1 MKTVLLAKERKEL
14 RHSELKEI
22 RDNGNIPAII
32 YGADMESKSV
42 FVSSIDF
49 TKTIRT
55 VGRNGVISLDVDG
68 SKFEVVL
75 TEYQEDAIK
84 REIKHVDFLV
94 VNKSSK
100 ITVTV
105 KLALIG
111 DAAGVKDGG
120 VMQQTF
126 HELEITSTPGNIP
139 QQIEVDVTNLQ
150 VGETI
155 TIADVVKQGSFT
167 INHEE
172 NEVVVSILPPQQEEE
187 INSGEEQEP
196 GHPDN
201 EEGRET
207 KPE

>member
-84 REIKHVDFLV
+84 KEIKHVDFLV

-126 HELEITSTPGNIP
+126 HELAITSTPGNIP

-150 VGETI
+150 VGENI
-155 TIADVVKQGSFT
+155 
-167 INHEE
+167 H
-172 NEVVVSILPPQQEEE
+172 
-187 INSGEEQEP
+187 
-196 GHPDN
+196 HC
-201 EEGRET
+201 RYC
-207 KPE
+207 

>member
-32 YGADMESKSV
+32 YGADIESKSV
-42 FVSSIDF
+42 FVSSVDF

-84 REIKHVDFLV
+84 KEIKHVDFLV

-126 HELEITSTPGNIP
+126 HELAITSTPGNIP

-150 VGETI
+150 VGENL
-155 TIADVVKQGSFT
+155 TIADIVKQGSFT
-167 INHEE
+167 INNEE
-172 NEVVVSILPPQQEEE
+172 DEVIVSILPPKQEEE
-187 INSGEEQEP
+187 INSGEQQEA

>member
-105 KLALIG
+105 KIALIG

-120 VMQQTF
+120 VMQHTL
-126 HELEITSTPGNIP
+126 HEIAITSTPGNIP

-155 TIADVVKQGSFT
+155 TIADIVKQGSFT

-172 NEVVVSILPPQQEEE
+172 DEVIVSILPPQQEEE
-187 INSGEEQEP
+187 INSGEQQEA